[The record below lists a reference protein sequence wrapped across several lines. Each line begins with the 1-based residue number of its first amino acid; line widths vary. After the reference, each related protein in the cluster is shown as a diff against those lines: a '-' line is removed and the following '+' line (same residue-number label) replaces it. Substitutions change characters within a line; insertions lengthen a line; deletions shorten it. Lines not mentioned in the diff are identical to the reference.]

1 MSLQTRFQ
9 YYVRP
14 AWFIVGWLLVLVI
27 WLFYLPTPELPLIP
41 LSIWSVAFLAS
52 PYILYRYWNDR
63 PPQLT
68 LSSERLDES
77 EVGLP
82 VNHINETDH
91 LNGRLLRRLIPI
103 DLTGSIGILGAT
115 RSGKTNATKL
125 LVDQIRDKADD
136 QTPFIIYDH
145 KTDFQE
151 HLDDDEYIVLSGQD
165 ADIQWN
171 VFEEVE
177 SDQECEEL
185 ARELFPAPTDGS
197 DFFADASRQLFAAVL
212 KVMRREAPDGTTPTN
227 KDLVTWIESI
237 TVEELAETLS
247 EHSDLQ
253 GITDYI
259 DPDAAEQSQGV
270 MASFRKE
277 IRNMFQG
284 DLCKA
289 GSWSIRQYM
298 ADPQGKVLIIDYP
311 QRLGESTKPL
321 IRFTIDWAIRFA
333 LDDGEQSA
341 YFVLDEF
348 ARLPPLQRIGD
359 LVNVGAGQD
368 TRALITLQSVA
379 QLYDQY
385 GQDGGNALLS
395 GLLSTI
401 ILRLNDSSS
410 IAVARSRVG
419 TYWEAQDIP
428 EYNADGEI
436 SGTSTE
442 DVEKHAMAKG
452 EFGDFA
458 PGWGIIVRNDGWVDA
473 QIDLY
478 DDVAEYITE
487 TGSTGEDGDVES
499 VDERCPHCGDV
510 VTDSVCDNADCPRR
524 ELVVN

>member
-1 MSLQTRFQ
+1 MSLKKHFQ

-14 AWFIVGWLLVLVI
+14 AWFVLGWILFLLI
-27 WLFYLPTPELPLIP
+27 WLFYLPTPVFPIIS
-41 LSIWSVAFLAS
+41 LSIWELAFLAS
-52 PYILYRYWNDR
+52 PFLFYWYWKER

-68 LSSERLDES
+68 LSSQRLDDS

-91 LNGRLLRRLIPI
+91 LDGRLLRRMIPI

-125 LVDQIRDKADD
+125 LVDQIREKTDE
-136 QTPFIIYDH
+136 QTPVIIYDH
-145 KTDFQE
+145 KTDFQDHLAEDE
-151 HLDDDEYIVLSGQD
+151 HIVLSGQE
-165 ADIQWN
+165 ADVQWN
-171 VFEEVE
+171 IFEEVE
-177 SDQECEEL
+177 SDQDCEEL
-185 ARELFPAPTDGS
+185 ARELFPTTSDGT
-197 DFFADASRQLFAAVL
+197 DFFNDASRQLFAAVL
-212 KVMRREAPDGTTPTN
+212 QVMRREAPSGTTPTN
-227 KDLVTWIESI
+227 EDLVTWIEST

-247 EHSDLQ
+247 KHPDLQ

-259 DPDAAEQSQGV
+259 DPDASEQAQGV

-277 IRNMFQG
+277 LRNMFQG
-284 DLCKA
+284 DLCES

-298 ADPQGKVLIIDYP
+298 DDPQGQVLIIDYP

-333 LDDGEQSA
+333 LDDGDQSA

-348 ARLPPLQRIGD
+348 ARLPPLRRIGD

-410 IAVARSRVG
+410 IAFARSRVG
-419 TYWEAQDIP
+419 TYWEEQDTP

-436 SGTSTE
+436 SGTSIE
-442 DVEKHAMAKG
+442 YVEKHAMAKG

-478 DDVAEYITE
+478 DDVAEYITD
-487 TGSTGEDGDVES
+487 TGPTTAGEE
-499 VDERCPHCGDV
+499 VDSIGERCPYCGEIVTGTECTNSDCTSREMV
-510 VTDSVCDNADCPRR
+510 VK
-524 ELVVN
+524 